1 MEPKTI
7 VRVGDHLA
15 ELTGLGWKS
24 TDLET
29 AFFCDYASRQSYI
42 PMPFYLNPQRAAAEH
57 LLAVCRRRRID
68 AEIISLGGVD
78 QEYSDPDNPNM
89 LF

>member
-1 MEPKTI
+1 METKTI

-24 TDLET
+24 TDPET
-29 AFFCDYASRQSYI
+29 AFFCDYGMRLSGMPR
-42 PMPFYLNPQRAAAEH
+42 PFYLNPQRAEAEH
-57 LLAVCRRRRID
+57 LLAFCRRRRID

-78 QEYSDPDNPNM
+78 QRYSDPDNPNKVY
-89 LF
+89 

>member
-7 VRVGDHLA
+7 IRVGDHLA

-24 TDLET
+24 TDPET
-29 AFFCDYASRQSYI
+29 TFFCEYARRSCDASI
-42 PMPFYLNPQRAAAEH
+42 PFYLNPQRAAAEH
-57 LLAVCRRRRID
+57 LLAVCRDFRKD

-78 QEYSDPDNPNM
+78 QRYSDPDNPNKVY
-89 LF
+89 